1 MAKGIGISTVTND
14 YHQILSNPNIDAVLI
29 CSPTD
34 THPQILIEAAETG
47 KHIFCEKP
55 VSFSLGETKK
65 ALQKTDELGIKLQVG
80 FNRRF
85 DHNFHRA
92 HTIRIENDYPN
103 TAQLLTSTGVYQDK
117 PKFFF
122 LE

>member
-55 VSFSLGETKK
+55 VRLGETKK
-65 ALQKTDELGIKLQVG
+65 AVQKTDELGIKLQVG